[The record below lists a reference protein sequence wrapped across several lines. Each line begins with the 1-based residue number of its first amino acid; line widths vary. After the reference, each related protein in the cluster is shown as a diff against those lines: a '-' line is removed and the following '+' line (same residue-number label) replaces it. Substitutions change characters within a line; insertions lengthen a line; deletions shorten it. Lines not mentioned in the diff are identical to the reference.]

1 MNKDNMQNNKTDQ
14 LKTRKY
20 INYSPNYIDHGNN
33 TVENVNVLK
42 TETLQPTCN
51 CFIHNN
57 PQRYFLTTLDDNG
70 TCTHCGHYPFY
81 QSENNKLKIFTGV
94 GIKPKYVKKNTNP
107 LTFEKMIKAYKR
119 CGPYITETAN
129 YLDYKRRSIQNK
141 IYHHPELKAIF
152 GQTNK
157 YRFELISAIE
167 LHGSNQA
174 ALARE
179 LGVAH
184 RTIKPILVSLGVHAK
199 LRSGKPRAVIN
210 ELKRQMLEVES
221 VLNIESV
228 KFKPWTK

>member
-1 MNKDNMQNNKTDQ
+1 MNKDNTQEI
-14 LKTRKY
+14 KTRKY
-20 INYSPNYIDHGNN
+20 INYSPNYIDYG
-33 TVENVNVLK
+33 TYDVDKVNELK
-42 TETLQPTCN
+42 TETLKPTCN

-70 TCTHCGHYPFY
+70 TCTNCGYYPFY
-81 QSENNKLKIFTGV
+81 QPNSNKLKPFTGTSV
-94 GIKPKYVKKNTNP
+94 KPKYVKKNTNP
-107 LTFEKMIKAYKR
+107 LTFEKLIRAYKR
-119 CGPYITETAN
+119 CGPYITETAQ

-184 RTIKPILVSLGVHAK
+184 RTIKPILVSLGVHAQ
-199 LRSGKPRAVIN
+199 LRSGKPQAVIK
-210 ELKRQMLEVES
+210 ELKRQMLEVEA

-228 KFKPWTK
+228 NFKPWN